1 LKDCHLISLAAVTGL
16 RLSLLQD
23 LRTEVQ
29 DLFPGE
35 SNLPV
40 HREI

>member
-1 LKDCHLISLAAVTGL
+1 M

-29 DLFPGE
+29 DLFAGE
-35 SNLPV
+35 SNLPSIAKLNFAGDGGKV
-40 HREI
+40 ADATD